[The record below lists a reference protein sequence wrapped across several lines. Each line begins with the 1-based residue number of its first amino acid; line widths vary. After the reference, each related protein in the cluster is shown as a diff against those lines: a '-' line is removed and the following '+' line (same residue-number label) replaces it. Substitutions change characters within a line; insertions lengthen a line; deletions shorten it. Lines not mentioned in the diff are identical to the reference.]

1 MAFDDVTAQYTQG
14 NLLER
19 IYGAL
24 KAVGKDLDNLAVA
37 DLAPVDHFHTLGP
50 AATTGLADA
59 ARLQPGEEVLDVGSG
74 LGGPA
79 RMLAAKYGC
88 RVTGIDL
95 TPEYCAV
102 AEELNA
108 EVGLQERIVIQE
120 ANALALP
127 FEENTF
133 DVVWTMHVSMNIED
147 KATLYDQFARVLK
160 PGGRLAF
167 FDLLAGEGDL
177 VFPVPWADDPSISHL
192 ANADETRVFLSA
204 AGFHIELW
212 EDLTSEGVAFFGN
225 LIPSPLGPHLVLKD
239 MPPKM
244 GNLRRN
250 LEEGRVKAIRCVAGF
265 PG

>member
-1 MAFDDVTAQYTQG
+1 MALDDVAAQYTQG

-24 KAVGKDLDNLAVA
+24 RAVGKDPDNLTVA

-79 RMLAAKYGC
+79 RMLAAQYGC

-95 TPEYCAV
+95 TPEYCAL

-108 EVGLQERIVIQE
+108 KVGLQEKIVIQE

-127 FEENTF
+127 FEDNTF

-147 KATLYDQFARVLK
+147 KPTLFDQFARVLK

-167 FDLLAGEGDL
+167 FDLLAGEGEL
-177 VFPVPWADDPSISHL
+177 LFPVPWADDPSISHL
-192 ANADETRVFLSA
+192 ATEDETRALLSA
-204 AGFHIELW
+204 AGFHVELW
-212 EDLTSEGVAFFGN
+212 EDLTAEGAAFFVN
-225 LIPSPLGPHLVLKD
+225 LIPSPLGPHLLLKD

-244 GNLRRN
+244 ENLRRN
-250 LEEGRVKAIRCVAGF
+250 LEEGRVRAIRSVAGY

>member
-14 NLLER
+14 NLLDR

-24 KAVGKDLDNLAVA
+24 HAVGKDPDHLTVA

-59 ARLQPGEEVLDVGSG
+59 ARLQPGEEVLDVGCG

-79 RMLAAKYGC
+79 RMLAAQYGC

-95 TPEYCAV
+95 TPEYCAA
-102 AEELNA
+102 AEELNRK
-108 EVGLQERIVIQE
+108 VGMHERIVIQE

-127 FEENTF
+127 FEDNTF

-147 KATLYDQFARVLK
+147 RATLCDQFARVLK

-167 FDLLAGEGDL
+167 FDLLAGEGEL

-192 ANADETRVFLSA
+192 ADVAETRALLSA
-204 AGFHIELW
+204 AGFHVGLW
-212 EDLTSEGVAFFGN
+212 EDLTAEGAAFFGK
-225 LIPSPLGPHLVLKD
+225 LIPSPLGPHLLLKD

-250 LEEGRVKAIRCVAGF
+250 LEEGRIRAIRCVANF